1 VRGNVHTKEGLA
13 LERPSPEEEG
23 RLRRAQR
30 AILALLPFVE
40 RWAHGRLPQRAR
52 RRMETG
58 DLVQE
63 TLVHV
68 LRNLGE
74 LDTADPQRLRNYLIA
89 AIRNQVRDEIR
100 RAELGEVRNGALADG
115 PDPDPG
121 PLHRTIESEER
132 RQFRAALVGLP
143 EADRDLLVGRIELG
157 LPYEELALATG
168 LPSAAAARMA
178 TKRASLRLARLLG
191 QVQGPARS

>member
-1 VRGNVHTKEGLA
+1 MTLDRLAEDEG
-13 LERPSPEEEG
+13 G

-63 TLVHV
+63 TLVQV

-74 LDTADPQRLRNYLIA
+74 LDTADPQKLRNYLIA
-89 AIRNQVRDEIR
+89 AIRNRVRDEIR
-100 RAELGEVRNGALADG
+100 RAEMGEVRNGAVADG
-115 PDPDPG
+115 PDPHPG
-121 PLHRTIESEER
+121 PLHETIEAEER
-132 RQFRAALVGLP
+132 RQYRAALVSLP
-143 EADRDLLVGRIELG
+143 ESDRDLLTGRIELG
-157 LPYEELALATG
+157 LPYQELALATG

-178 TKRASLRLARLLG
+178 TRRASLRLARVLG
-191 QVQGPARS
+191 QAHRPARS

>member
-1 VRGNVHTKEGLA
+1 MT
-13 LERPSPEEEG
+13 LERLAEDEGG

-30 AILALLPFVE
+30 AIVSLLPFVE

-63 TLVHV
+63 TLVQV

-74 LDTADPQRLRNYLIA
+74 LDTADPQKLRNYLIA
-89 AIRNQVRDEIR
+89 AIRNRVRDEIR
-100 RAELGEVRNGALADG
+100 RAEMGEVRNGAVADG
-115 PDPDPG
+115 PDPHPS
-121 PLHRTIESEER
+121 PLHETIEAEER
-132 RQFRAALVGLP
+132 RQYRAALVSLP
-143 EADRDLLVGRIELG
+143 ESDRDLLTGRIELG
-157 LPYEELALATG
+157 LAYQELALATG

-178 TKRASLRLARLLG
+178 TRRASLRLARALG
-191 QVQGPARS
+191 QAHRPARG